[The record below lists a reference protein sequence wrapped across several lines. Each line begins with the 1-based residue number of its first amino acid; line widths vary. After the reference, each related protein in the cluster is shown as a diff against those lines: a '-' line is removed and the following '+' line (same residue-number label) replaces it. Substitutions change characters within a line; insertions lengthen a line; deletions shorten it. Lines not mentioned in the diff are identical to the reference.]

1 MPQAEG
7 VLFNQDLWLLF
18 VVVVVVV
25 MMMMMILETFYT
37 KVEAHP

>member
-7 VLFNQDLWLLF
+7 VLFNQDLSLLF